1 MVAAVPRSRTGGIV
15 VRGGPGLSERSTR
28 QGEHGGRPP
37 SRPRKGVG
45 PVPRRWTVILRD
57 RADTARPIRPEDCH
71 GLLNHWWPQSEREH
85 AAAKRWAMNG
95 WPLPLGNRL
104 YHWTLTWLDDV
115 SAPLDPADLIG
126 VPQRIGDHLLEPLS
140 VTPTFERSY
149 AEMLTSE
156 PGPVTVRGAEVHALT
171 PVVTTTRDNAGE
183 RIPHIWPTPRRLF
196 GAVHRS
202 GGEIVGGSGALGA
215 VARFAP
221 RDLAIPWLEEALVEL
236 ARVRRSPLP
245 GEDVRLAEHAHAE
258 KRTVLGWLGGLRL
271 EHGAG
276 GRRPGPAFGVLLEL
290 LELSGIGKYTAQGFG
305 AVRVDTVTGGR
316 VTVEVPAPRAGNA
329 EPNRPRRTR
338 DRVDVASVRSA
349 SEPEEFGG
357 TLFD

>member
-1 MVAAVPRSRTGGIV
+1 M
-15 VRGGPGLSERSTR
+15 
-28 QGEHGGRPP
+28 
-37 SRPRKGVG
+37 
-45 PVPRRWTVILRD
+45 
-57 RADTARPIRPEDCH
+57 
-71 GLLNHWWPQSEREH
+71 
-85 AAAKRWAMNG
+85 
-95 WPLPLGNRL
+95 
-104 YHWTLTWLDDV
+104 
-115 SAPLDPADLIG
+115 
-126 VPQRIGDHLLEPLS
+126 
-140 VTPTFERSY
+140 
-149 AEMLTSE
+149 
-156 PGPVTVRGAEVHALT
+156 
-171 PVVTTTRDNAGE
+171 
-183 RIPHIWPTPRRLF
+183 
-196 GAVHRS
+196 HRS